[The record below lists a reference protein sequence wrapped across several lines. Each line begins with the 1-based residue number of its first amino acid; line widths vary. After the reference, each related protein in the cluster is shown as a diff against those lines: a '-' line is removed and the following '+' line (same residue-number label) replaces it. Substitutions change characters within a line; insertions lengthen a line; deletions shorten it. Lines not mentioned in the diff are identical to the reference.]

1 MEFEQWLGSRSRRV
15 VAETLGV
22 HRMTLN
28 RYARGQI
35 MPRPAMVEA
44 IGALTANTVT
54 DADLRTAY
62 SRYHGQ

>member
-1 MEFEQWLGSRSRRV
+1 MEFEQWLGSRPRRE
-15 VAETLGV
+15 VAEKLGV

-35 MPRPAMVEA
+35 MPRPSMIEA
-44 IGALTANTVT
+44 IARLTAYTVT

-62 SRYHGQ
+62 RKYHAS